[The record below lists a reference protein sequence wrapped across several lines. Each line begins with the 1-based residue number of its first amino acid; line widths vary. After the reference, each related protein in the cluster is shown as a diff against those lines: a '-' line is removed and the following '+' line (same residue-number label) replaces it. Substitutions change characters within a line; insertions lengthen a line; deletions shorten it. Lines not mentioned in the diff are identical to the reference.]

1 MINSHIIKIKIYNK
15 KVLCKKICK
24 KIGQTSSKTKYY

>member
-1 MINSHIIKIKIYNK
+1 MINSHIIKIYNK